1 MGFVEIHRFV
11 KRLAAYKG
19 RIPPQQ
25 LKTLRGQALA
35 GDVAGAQRGLERTC
49 KKAGAAWI
57 SEK

>member
-1 MGFVEIHRFV
+1 MNYPEINRFV
-11 KRLAAYKG
+11 KRLSAYKG

-35 GDVAGAQRGLERTC
+35 GDVAGAQKGLERIC

>member
-1 MGFVEIHRFV
+1 MDFVEINRFI
-11 KRLAAYKG
+11 KRLTAYKG

-35 GDVAGAQRGLERTC
+35 GDVAGAQKGLERIC